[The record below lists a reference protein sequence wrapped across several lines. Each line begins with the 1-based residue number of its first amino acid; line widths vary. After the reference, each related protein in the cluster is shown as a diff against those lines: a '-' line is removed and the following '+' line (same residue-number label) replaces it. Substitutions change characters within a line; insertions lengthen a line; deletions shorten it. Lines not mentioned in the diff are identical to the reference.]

1 MDEQTQKRAIN
12 IPTMDEQ
19 TDKGNQYSYDGRTDR
34 QGKSIYLRWMNR
46 QTRAINIPRMDEQT
60 VKSNQYTY
68 DGLTDRQ
75 GQSIY
80 LTGAVNIPTMDG

>member
-1 MDEQTQKRAIN
+1 
-12 IPTMDEQ
+12 
-19 TDKGNQYSYDGRTDR
+19 
-34 QGKSIYLRWMNR
+34 
-46 QTRAINIPRMDEQT
+46 MDEQT

-80 LTGAVNIPTMDG
+80 LTDIQGQLIYLRWTNTQTRAIQKPTIDEYTDKGNRYAYDRRADRKGQSIYLHLR